1 MDGRLCY
8 QADVNKFRNKVD
20 RKKMVTEGLVFVL
33 DYNEN
38 RMVNLGE
45 KKNIK
50 KNRILLGKKERGDD
64 AMIYVEAIGK

>member
-1 MDGRLCY
+1 M
-8 QADVNKFRNKVD
+8 NKFRNKVD

-50 KNRILLGKKERGDD
+50 KDRILLGKKERGDD